1 MPNYIGFSTIGA
13 NKPRTT
19 NPQPGKNGAPGT
31 INEPVTSGRKYR
43 LTDQQLVVRDLLN
56 AFNIPKG
63 QKVGQ
68 PEYGTTLWDFIFEP
82 NTQDTQQQITDEV
95 RRIAS
100 ADPRIRLGY
109 VKCFPEENGV
119 LIEVQLSVN
128 PFNQATLLN
137 VFFNSK
143 TNTATVS

>member
-19 NPQPGKNGAPGT
+19 NPVPGKNGAPGT
-31 INEPVTSGRKYR
+31 LNDPITSGRKYR
-43 LTDQQLVVRDLLN
+43 LTDTQLVVRDLLN

-68 PEYGTTLWDFIFEP
+68 PEYGTSLWQFIFEP
-82 NTQDTQQQITDEV
+82 NTQDTQQAITEEIN
-95 RRIAS
+95 RIAS
-100 ADPRIRLGY
+100 ADPRIQVGY
-109 VKCFPEENGV
+109 VKCYPEENGV
-119 LIEVQLSVN
+119 QIELQISVN

-137 VFFNSK
+137 IFFNSK
-143 TNTATVS
+143 TNVATLS